1 MFLHYVS
8 MELPYTS
15 KNVSTDWAESVG
27 KDEVLYM
34 VLRLMAVRCEF
45 GLLLTS
51 VLADKDGIHKY
62 FLTLVD
68 NHFPAD
74 FLSVKFS
81 YYDSYSTLVERN
93 PAVSGLFDYTQHFS
107 REGGDCSTLLACV
120 LFSQVRSVTAAGRN
134 LKTTVSSYSSPVSKV
149 TGSRGMAIAFRS
161 LTPFLP
167 PFVGFG

>member
-51 VLADKDGIHKY
+51 VLAD
-62 FLTLVD
+62 
-68 NHFPAD
+68 
-74 FLSVKFS
+74 
-81 YYDSYSTLVERN
+81 
-93 PAVSGLFDYTQHFS
+93 
-107 REGGDCSTLLACV
+107 
-120 LFSQVRSVTAAGRN
+120 
-134 LKTTVSSYSSPVSKV
+134 
-149 TGSRGMAIAFRS
+149 
-161 LTPFLP
+161 
-167 PFVGFG
+167 